1 MNEGRRFPAGPLV
14 AALGGVLL
22 LVSLFLDWFDDFTAW
37 TIFEVLDL
45 VLAAIALATLA
56 TLVREIGVPLPRV
69 RVMTAGALLP
79 LALTGFVVVV
89 SQLVNHPP
97 AAVDRDPDVGAWLAL
112 AATAIM
118 LAGAVLAA
126 ARISLA
132 VDVGPSESEAP
143 TVQQPPGPPGPP
155 GPSP

>member
-1 MNEGRRFPAGPLV
+1 MTERRRFPAGPLV
-14 AALGGVLL
+14 AAIGGVLL

-45 VLAAIALATLA
+45 VLAAIAVFSFA
-56 TLVREIGVPLPRV
+56 TLVRELGVPLPRV
-69 RVMTAGALLP
+69 RVIAAGALLP
-79 LALTGFVVVV
+79 LALTAFVVVV

-97 AAVDRDPDVGAWLAL
+97 AGVDRDPDVGAWLAL

-118 LAGAVLAA
+118 LAGAILAA

-132 VDVGPSESEAP
+132 VDVGPGDTEAP
-143 TVQQPPGPPGPP
+143 TVQQPPGPPGPG
-155 GPSP
+155 GPPP